1 MKKKSAKLITLVFLS
16 NIAFITLSA
25 QENIEIDSRLKN
37 GYQIEY
43 LQNLQS
49 NSPSTLLLL
58 TYNLDNSWFI
68 ADEKISAKI
77 ESMEYLYYKNPETQ
91 EKTENKV
98 QSIDLNNIN
107 IATFYYEREHNA
119 NKFYKIGNTGVVI
132 GFYSATENANRFN
145 NHKNQ

>member
-1 MKKKSAKLITLVFLS
+1 MKKTIIKIIALVFLS
-16 NIAFITLSA
+16 NIVYFTLSA
-25 QENIEIDSRLKN
+25 QENIKIDSRLKN

-91 EKTENKV
+91 EKTENKFLP
-98 QSIDLNNIN
+98 I
-107 IATFYYEREHNA
+107 
-119 NKFYKIGNTGVVI
+119 
-132 GFYSATENANRFN
+132 
-145 NHKNQ
+145 